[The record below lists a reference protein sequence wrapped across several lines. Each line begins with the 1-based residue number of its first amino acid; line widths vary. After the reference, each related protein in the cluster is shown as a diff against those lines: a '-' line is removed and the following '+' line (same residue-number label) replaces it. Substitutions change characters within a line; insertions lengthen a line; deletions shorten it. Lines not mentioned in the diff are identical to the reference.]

1 MSIRFKFLTGD
12 VNWQEYGGKF
22 VSKKLC
28 NGYDGKGAVQGED
41 YDFRYW
47 LVMDVRPNEDWEYGD
62 KKDPKYYVSLA
73 VVSPE
78 AADPGEL
85 QRAIDS
91 WGIPD
96 DELPRYMADPMFLVE
111 CLHSYGV
118 AAYVWQG
125 HGNNLSALM
134 KEARREAQLASGIM
148 FGFYMDRAQ
157 NMIGS
162 TGWDTV
168 RGDLLAG
175 LRRFQDDEATPY

>member
-1 MSIRFKFLTGD
+1 MTIRFKFLTGE
-12 VNWQEYGGKF
+12 VNWQTYGGKF

-28 NGYDGKGAVQGED
+28 NGYDGEGAVKGQD
-41 YDFRYW
+41 YDFHYW
-47 LVMDVRPNEDWEYGD
+47 LVMDVCPNESWEYGN
-62 KKDPKYYVSLA
+62 KKGPKYYVSLA

-78 AADPGEL
+78 AADPEEL

-91 WGIPD
+91 WGIPG

-125 HGNNLSALM
+125 QGNNLSVLM
-134 KEARREAQLASGIM
+134 REARKEAQLAGGM
-148 FGFYMDRAQ
+148 FFGFYMDAPQ
-157 NMIGS
+157 NLIGS

-168 RGDLLAG
+168 KGDLLAG
-175 LRRFQDDEATPY
+175 LRRYKDGEATED